1 MKTSTQHSNVDR
13 KKQSNNQQR
22 ESVCVCVG
30 WGALNLLE
38 EEVWRKGLEHTHTHT
53 AADKQKNRGTGRQ
66 INRQTGIE
74 TEAERQTDPQT

>member
-22 ESVCVCVG
+22 ERESVCVG

-53 AADKQKNRGTGRQ
+53 QRQ
-66 INRQTGIE
+66 INRK
-74 TEAERQTDPQT
+74 TEVQADK